1 MVPQLFRN
9 HRCPKALG
17 QRLLIVV
24 LPGFLFHPPGISAAA
39 AETFRSRPSAQSQW
53 VCLGKD
59 GKLGYKTLPAGDK
72 IMDFSSAGYGG
83 GGVKIPTVPVR
94 ATVSPSDADGAAVIQ
109 NAIDSVSKLPIV
121 GGVRGAVLLKAGTF
135 NCERALII
143 NASGVVL
150 RGSGTGRN
158 GTTIRMTGSPHIC
171 ISIYGSRSPGNSEAG
186 EPTPISDAYVP
197 SGATSVHVAGA
208 SDFKAGDTVLIRRPV
223 TSAWIKFMGMDTL
236 VRDGR
241 KETWLADQS
250 DTETERVIQE
260 VSGNMITFDV
270 PLTDSFDS
278 KYLNPPGASVVKV
291 AASNRISNVGVENLR
306 IVSPPQVV
314 TINQRHHQAIRLSE
328 VNDGWVRDVAIEDT
342 VNSVNLGASAR
353 RVTVEKVSIKHRV
366 ATEGAAKPA
375 DFTAGGTQL
384 LFDRCSAT
392 GSNIFYFVTGARAT
406 GPIVLLDCTFH
417 GDGHIQPHARWATGL
432 LVDGCRVPES
442 GIDFMNRGEMGSGH
456 GWTIGWA
463 VAWNCV
469 AKSYVIQQPP
479 GSANWAIGCKGNL
492 ETRGMPFG
500 HEPKLPEG
508 IFDSEGRPV
517 SPASLYLA
525 QLRERLGPQA
535 LKNIGH

>member
-1 MVPQLFRN
+1 MVLQLFCN
-9 HRCPKALG
+9 HRRPKALG

-39 AETFRSRPSAQSQW
+39 AETFRSQPSAQSQW

-94 ATVSPSDADGAAVIQ
+94 ATVRPSDADGAAAIQ

-223 TSAWIKFMGMDTL
+223 TSAWIKFMDMDTL

-260 VSGNMITFDV
+260 VSGDMITFDV

-278 KYLNPPGASVVKV
+278 KY
-291 AASNRISNVGVENLR
+291 
-306 IVSPPQVV
+306 
-314 TINQRHHQAIRLSE
+314 HQAIRLSE

-479 GSANWAIGCKGNL
+479 GSANWAIGCKGNM